1 MTAKVITV
9 DGPSGVGKGTIS
21 ELIAKTYGFHLLDS
35 GALYRITAFAT
46 LSNSLDLNDETQVL
60 QAIENADIQFIPP
73 TVLLNGNDIS
83 QQIRQEAVSTG
94 ASVVAQYVSIRKRLN
109 EIMLA
114 FKKSPGLVA
123 DGRDMGT
130 VVFPNAD
137 IKLFLTASSKIRAE
151 RRFKQLSEKEKNV
164 TFSDVLNAL
173 NARDKRDSTRQVAP
187 LKPASDAVVIDTS
200 ELDVSQVFEMVKK
213 AVAKVG
219 IVP

>member
-73 TVLLNGNDIS
+73 AVLLNGNDIS
-83 QQIRQEAVSTG
+83 QQIRKETVSSG
-94 ASVVAQYVSIRKRLN
+94 ASIVAQYASVRKRLN

-164 TFSDVLNAL
+164 TFSDVLDAL

-213 AVAKVG
+213 TVAKVG